1 MGITIQQKGGEMTI
15 NVNVA
20 ELRELTPRIL
30 VLGVGGAGGNAING
44 MIEAGLQ
51 GVEFVAVNTDAQD
64 LKMNK
69 ADAKIQLGANLTKGL
84 GAGGKNDLGQAS
96 ADESLNEIINFIQ
109 GSNMVFITAGMGGGT
124 GTGASHVIARAAKE
138 LNILTVGV
146 VTLPFSYEGPSRMK
160 RALQGL
166 EELKKHVDTNIVI
179 PNQNL
184 FKVASEKTTF
194 EESFELSNRVLKQ
207 GVQSVTDLMVRPGL
221 INLDFADVETIMSG
235 MGKAMMGTGEAE
247 GEKRASEAAD
257 QALKNPLID
266 EYSLKG
272 AKGLLINITGGK
284 DLTLFEVDEA
294 VNKVRAEVDPEAELI
309 IGAITDPALEGKMR
323 VSIVATAL
331 DGQGPETKPIVSMV
345 HRIHNRN
352 VGYSDNFAKNL
363 VMNQPTLNAT
373 EGATA
378 LDMRADIEQN
388 NEVDEK
394 KDQTNESSFENI
406 SIENATY
413 LQNVGNMSSNEAH
426 IKTDNEV
433 PNFEVDSI
441 ELATPQL
448 FSNDEEINSFNH
460 ENKNAEES
468 QENTVEKEPEMFE
481 SSDFKENSEIKE
493 PEMFE
498 NSEVEDDFEIPAFL
512 RRQKN

>member
-1 MGITIQQKGGEMTI
+1 MTI
-15 NVNVA
+15 NINVP
-20 ELRELTPRIL
+20 ELRELKPRIL

-44 MIEAGLQ
+44 MIAAGLQ
-51 GVEFVAVNTDAQD
+51 GVEFVAVNTDTQD

-69 ADAKIQLGANLTKGL
+69 AEAKIQLGSNLTKGL
-84 GAGGKNDLGQAS
+84 GAGGKIDLGQAS

-146 VTLPFSYEGPSRMK
+146 VTLPFSYEGPTRMQ

-166 EELKKHVDTNIVI
+166 KELKKHVDTNIVI

-194 EESFELSNRVLKQ
+194 EESFELSNRVLKH

-247 GEKRASEAAD
+247 GDKRASEAAD

-294 VNKVRAEVDPEAELI
+294 VNKVRAEVDSEAELI
-309 IGAITDPALEGKMR
+309 IGAINDSALEGKMR

-331 DGQGPETKPIVSMV
+331 DNQGPQTKPVVSMV
-345 HRIHNRN
+345 HRIHNGN
-352 VGYSDNFAKNL
+352 FGYRDNSEKTL
-363 VMNQPTLNAT
+363 VLNQPTLSAT

-378 LDMRADIEQN
+378 LDISTAIEQN
-388 NEVDEK
+388 KAVEPQK
-394 KDQTNESSFENI
+394 QTNEPSFENI

-413 LQNVGNMSSNEAH
+413 LQNMEKIPINEEYLKKEDE
-426 IKTDNEV
+426 I

-441 ELATPQL
+441 ELADPQL
-448 FSNDEEINSFNH
+448 FSDDEEINTTNH
-460 ENKNAEES
+460 ENKD
-468 QENTVEKEPEMFE
+468 EKESEAFE
-481 SSDFKENSEIKE
+481 SRDSEENSEIKE

-498 NSEVEDDFEIPAFL
+498 SSDLEDDLEIPAFL